1 MDQTASY
8 TRAPED
14 LVVSFSLAATWF
26 VYLFGGLY
34 VLGPVIGVGLT
45 GLLFARV
52 YLSSSDIDTSAV
64 PSIPSG
70 VWVWIAGMSVM
81 LVALE
86 VGHMNQNLGTG
97 QTIKS
102 TIGWA
107 KGWALLAL
115 FPLIGACLRINLNTV
130 IRAAA
135 WVALG
140 TLLLTPIF
148 LVAPMAGLPKVL
160 FVSPLKLVGGPGPEF
175 FAVQL
180 YSIEPTDGST
190 RLRYFTPWSPAAGMI
205 GNMYLIFALS
215 DKRKFWKW
223 IGIAS
228 AMAMILT
235 SKSRLALAAALFIWP
250 VVLAVGE
257 SKRPLMW
264 FTAALGLLMLTP
276 MAQGI
281 LDWVDATL
289 NSVKSMRADSTRVR
303 ELLGSIAIDRWWT
316 EAPVWGHG
324 VVERGPHSVEFMP
337 IGSHHTWYGLLFV
350 KGIVG
355 AIALAIPLTW
365 SLIEFA
371 LLAATRS
378 TAGRIA
384 FAMVLLMA
392 FYSIGENLE
401 ILAYLMW
408 PGLIVMGIAAREL
421 KETNET
427 DELRDKAE
435 TRANSP
441 ATTF

>member
-1 MDQTASY
+1 MDQT
-8 TRAPED
+8 TDHPRAPED
-14 LVVSFSLAATWF
+14 VVVALALASTWI

-34 VLGPVIGVGLT
+34 VLGPVLGVGLT
-45 GLLFARV
+45 GLLCARV
-52 YLSSSDIDTSAV
+52 YLAGDDVSVRQV

-70 VWVWIAGMSVM
+70 VWVWIGGM
-81 LVALE
+81 LVLLLALE
-86 VGHMNQNLGTG
+86 VGHMNQDMGLG

-115 FPLIGACLRINLNTV
+115 FPLIGACMNIRLETL
-130 IRAAA
+130 IRAAG

-140 TLLLTPIF
+140 TLLLTPVFMI
-148 LVAPMAGLPKVL
+148 APMLGLPEVL

-180 YSIEPTDGST
+180 YSFEPSDGST

-223 IGIAS
+223 MGVVS
-228 AMAMILT
+228 ALAMIIT

-250 VVLAVGE
+250 VVIAVGE
-257 SKRPLMW
+257 TKRPLLW
-264 FTAALGLLMLTP
+264 FTATVGLLTFTP
-276 MAQGI
+276 LAQNI
-281 LDWVDATL
+281 LDWIDATL

-303 ELLGSIAIDRWWT
+303 EMLGEIAVDRWWN

-350 KGIVG
+350 KGAVG
-355 AIALAIPLTW
+355 AIALAIPLAW

-371 LLAATRS
+371 LLAVTRS
-378 TAGRIA
+378 KAGRIA
-384 FAMVLLMA
+384 FGMVLLMA

-408 PGLIVMGIAAREL
+408 PGLIAMGIAAREL
-421 KETNET
+421 KEATNS
-427 DELRDKAE
+427 KA
-435 TRANSP
+435 TV
-441 ATTF
+441 

>member
-1 MDQTASY
+1 MDQTAHHS
-8 TRAPED
+8 RAPED
-14 LVVSFSLAATWF
+14 LIVAVALAATWF

-34 VLGPVIGVGLT
+34 VLGPVLGVGLT

-52 YLSSSDIDTSAV
+52 YLAGDGVETRSV
-64 PSIPSG
+64 PTVPGG
-70 VWVWIAGMSVM
+70 VWIWIAGMLVM
-81 LVALE
+81 LLALE
-86 VGHMNQNLGTG
+86 VGHMNQNLGLG

-115 FPLIGACLRINLNTV
+115 FPLIGACMNIKVETI
-130 IRAAA
+130 IRAAG

-140 TLLLTPIF
+140 TLLLTPVF
-148 LVAPMAGLPKVL
+148 LVAPMVGLPKVL

-223 IGIAS
+223 MGILS
-228 AMAMILT
+228 ALAMIWT
-235 SKSRLALAAALFIWP
+235 SKSRLALAAAMFIWP
-250 VVLAVGE
+250 VVIAVGE
-257 SKRPLMW
+257 TKRPAMW
-264 FTAALGLLMLTP
+264 FAATLGLLMLTP

-281 LDWVDATL
+281 LDWIDATL

-303 ELLGSIAIDRWWT
+303 ELLGDIAIERWWN

-324 VVERGPHSVEFMP
+324 IVERGPHAVEYMP
-337 IGSHHTWYGLLFV
+337 IGSHHTWFGLLFV
-350 KGIVG
+350 KGAVG
-355 AIALAIPLTW
+355 AIALAIPLAW
-365 SLIEFA
+365 SMIEFA
-371 LLAATRS
+371 LLAVTRS
-378 TAGRIA
+378 KAGRIA
-384 FAMVLLMA
+384 FGMVLLMS

-401 ILAYLMW
+401 ILAYLIW
-408 PGLIVMGIAAREL
+408 PGLIVMGIAAKEL
-421 KETNET
+421 QQASATP
-427 DELRDKAE
+427 
-435 TRANSP
+435 SP
-441 ATTF
+441 N

>member
-1 MDQTASY
+1 MDQTARYS
-8 TRAPED
+8 RAPED
-14 LVVSFSLAATWF
+14 AIVGLALSATWG

-34 VLGPVIGVGLT
+34 VLGPVLGVGLT
-45 GLLFARV
+45 ALLFARM
-52 YLSSSDIDTSAV
+52 YLRGEGVSARPV
-64 PSIPSG
+64 HSIPG
-70 VWVWIAGMSVM
+70 GIWIWIAGMLVM
-81 LVALE
+81 LLALE
-86 VGHMNQNLGTG
+86 VGHMNQQLGMG

-115 FPLIGACLRINLNTV
+115 FPLIGACMD
-130 IRAAA
+130 IRLETLVRACG

-140 TLLLTPIF
+140 TLLVTPAFMI
-148 LVAPMAGLPKVL
+148 APMVGLPEVL
-160 FVSPLKLVGGPGPEF
+160 FVSPLKAVGGPGPEF

-223 IGIAS
+223 MGVIS
-228 AMAMILT
+228 ALAMIVT
-235 SKSRLALAAALFIWP
+235 SKSRLAIAAALFIWP
-250 VVLAVGE
+250 LVI
-257 SKRPLMW
+257 
-264 FTAALGLLMLTP
+264 ALGEARRPSLWLLAAFGLLLITP
-276 MAQGI
+276 LAQGI
-281 LDWVDATL
+281 LDWIDQTL

-303 ELLGSIAIDRWWT
+303 EALGEIAIDRWWT

-324 VVERGPHSVEFMP
+324 VVERGPHFVEYMP

-350 KGIVG
+350 KGAVG
-355 AIALAIPLTW
+355 ALALAIPLAW
-365 SLIEFA
+365 SLLEFA
-371 LLAATRS
+371 LLALARS
-378 TAGRIA
+378 RAGKIA

-408 PGLIVMGIAAREL
+408 PGLIAMGIAAREL
-421 KETNET
+421 QEQ
-427 DELRDKAE
+427 
-435 TRANSP
+435 AN
-441 ATTF
+441 AA

>member
-1 MDQTASY
+1 MDQTAHHS
-8 TRAPED
+8 RAPED
-14 LVVSFSLAATWF
+14 VIDAIALAATWF

-34 VLGPVIGVGLT
+34 VLGPVLGVGLT

-52 YLSSSDIDTSAV
+52 YLKSDDVSTRAV
-64 PSIPSG
+64 PTIPGG
-70 VWVWIAGMSVM
+70 VWVWIGGMLVM
-81 LVALE
+81 LLALE
-86 VGHMNQNLGTG
+86 VGHMNQDLGLG

-115 FPLIGACLRINLNTV
+115 FPLIGACMN
-130 IRAAA
+130 IRVETIIRSAG

-140 TLLLTPIF
+140 TLLLTPVF
-148 LVAPMAGLPKVL
+148 MAAPMVGLPQVL

-223 IGIAS
+223 MGVLS
-228 AMAMILT
+228 ALAMIWT
-235 SKSRLALAAALFIWP
+235 SKSRLALAAAMFIWP
-250 VVLAVGE
+250 VVIAVGE
-257 SKRPLMW
+257 TKRPAMW
-264 FTAALGLLMLTP
+264 FAATLGLLMLTP

-303 ELLGSIAIDRWWT
+303 ELLGDIAIERWWN
-316 EAPVWGHG
+316 EAPIWGHG
-324 VVERGPHSVEFMP
+324 VVERGPHAVEYMP
-337 IGSHHTWYGLLFV
+337 IGSHHTWFGLLFV
-350 KGIVG
+350 KGAVG
-355 AIALAIPLTW
+355 AIALAIPLVW
-365 SLIEFA
+365 SMFEFA
-371 LLAATRS
+371 LLAVTRS
-378 TAGRIA
+378 KAGRIA
-384 FAMVLLMA
+384 FGMVLLMS

-401 ILAYLMW
+401 ILAYLIW
-408 PGLIVMGIAAREL
+408 PGLTVMGIAAKELQLASGPRE
-421 KETNET
+421 
-427 DELRDKAE
+427 
-435 TRANSP
+435 
-441 ATTF
+441 

>member
-1 MDQTASY
+1 MDQTAHH

-14 LVVSFSLAATWF
+14 LIVAVALAATWF

-34 VLGPVIGVGLT
+34 VLGPVLGVGLT

-52 YLSSSDIDTSAV
+52 YLTEDGVSTRAV
-64 PSIPSG
+64 PAIPSG
-70 VWVWIAGMSVM
+70 VWVWILGMLVM
-81 LVALE
+81 LLALE
-86 VGHMNQNLGTG
+86 VGHMNQNLGLG

-115 FPLIGACLRINLNTV
+115 FPLIGACMNIKVETI
-130 IRAAA
+130 IRAAG

-140 TLLLTPIF
+140 TLLLTPVF
-148 LVAPMAGLPKVL
+148 LVAPMVGLPKVL

-215 DKRKFWKW
+215 DKRRFWKW
-223 IGIAS
+223 MGVLS
-228 AMAMILT
+228 ALAMIWT
-235 SKSRLALAAALFIWP
+235 SKSRLALAAAMFIWP
-250 VVLAVGE
+250 VVIAVGE
-257 SKRPLMW
+257 TKRPAMW
-264 FTAALGLLMLTP
+264 FAATLGLLMLTP

-281 LDWVDATL
+281 LDWIDATL

-303 ELLGSIAIDRWWT
+303 ELLGDIAIERWWN
-316 EAPVWGHG
+316 EAPIWGHG
-324 VVERGPHSVEFMP
+324 VVERGPHAVEYMP
-337 IGSHHTWYGLLFV
+337 IGSHHTWFGLLFV
-350 KGIVG
+350 KGAVG
-355 AIALAIPLTW
+355 AIALAIPLAW

-371 LLAATRS
+371 LLAVTRS
-378 TAGRIA
+378 KAGRIA
-384 FAMVLLMA
+384 FGMVLLMS

-401 ILAYLMW
+401 ILAYLIW

-421 KETNET
+421 QQASAIPE
-427 DELRDKAE
+427 
-435 TRANSP
+435 
-441 ATTF
+441 

>member
-1 MDQTASY
+1 MDQTAHHP
-8 TRAPED
+8 RAPED
-14 LVVSFSLAATWF
+14 LIVALALASTWI

-34 VLGPVIGVGLT
+34 VLGPVLGVGLT
-45 GLLFARV
+45 GLFCARL
-52 YLSSSDIDTSAV
+52 YLADGGVGATRV

-70 VWVWIAGMSVM
+70 VWVWIAGMLVM
-81 LVALE
+81 LLALE
-86 VGHMNQNLGTG
+86 VGHMNQNMGVG

-115 FPLIGACLRINLNTV
+115 FPLIGACMNIKLETL
-130 IRAAA
+130 IRAAG

-140 TLLLTPIF
+140 TLLLTPVF
-148 LVAPMAGLPKVL
+148 MLAPMAGLPEVL

-180 YSIEPTDGST
+180 YSIEPSDGST

-223 IGIAS
+223 MGIVS
-228 AMAMILT
+228 ALAMILT

-250 VVLAVGE
+250 VVIAVGE
-257 SKRPLMW
+257 AKRPVLW
-264 FTAALGLLMLTP
+264 FVAMIGLLTFTP
-276 MAQGI
+276 LAQSI

-303 ELLGSIAIDRWWT
+303 EMLGEIAVDRWWN
-316 EAPVWGHG
+316 EAPVWGHA
-324 VVERGPHSVEFMP
+324 VVERGPHAVEFMP

-350 KGIVG
+350 KGAVG
-355 AIALAIPLTW
+355 AVALAVPLAW
-365 SLIEFA
+365 SLVEFA
-371 LLAATRS
+371 LLAVTRS
-378 TAGRIA
+378 AAGRIA
-384 FAMVLLMA
+384 FGMVLLMA

-408 PGLIVMGIAAREL
+408 PGLIVMGIAAR
-421 KETNET
+421 
-427 DELRDKAE
+427 DLREASE
-435 TRANSP
+435 RR
-441 ATTF
+441 

>member
-1 MDQTASY
+1 MDQTAHHS
-8 TRAPED
+8 RAPED
-14 LVVSFSLAATWF
+14 LIVAVALAATWF

-34 VLGPVIGVGLT
+34 VLGPVLGVGLT

-52 YLSSSDIDTSAV
+52 YLAGDGFETRSV
-64 PSIPSG
+64 PTIPGG
-70 VWVWIAGMSVM
+70 VWVWIAGMLVM
-81 LVALE
+81 LLALE
-86 VGHMNQNLGTG
+86 VGHMNQNLGLG

-115 FPLIGACLRINLNTV
+115 FPLIGACMNIKVETI
-130 IRAAA
+130 IRAAG

-140 TLLLTPIF
+140 TLLLTPVF
-148 LVAPMAGLPKVL
+148 LVAPMVGLPKVL

-223 IGIAS
+223 MGILS
-228 AMAMILT
+228 ALAMIWT
-235 SKSRLALAAALFIWP
+235 SKSRLALAAAMFIWP
-250 VVLAVGE
+250 VVIAVGE
-257 SKRPLMW
+257 TKRPVMW
-264 FTAALGLLMLTP
+264 FAATLGLLMLTP

-281 LDWVDATL
+281 LDWIDATL

-303 ELLGSIAIDRWWT
+303 ELLGDIAIERWWN

-324 VVERGPHSVEFMP
+324 IVERGPHAVEYMP
-337 IGSHHTWYGLLFV
+337 IGSHHTWFGLLFV
-350 KGIVG
+350 KGAVG
-355 AIALAIPLTW
+355 AIALAIPLAW
-365 SLIEFA
+365 SMIEFA
-371 LLAATRS
+371 LLAFTRS
-378 TAGRIA
+378 KAGRIA
-384 FAMVLLMA
+384 FGMVLLMS

-401 ILAYLMW
+401 ILAYLIW
-408 PGLIVMGIAAREL
+408 PGLIVMGIAAKEL
-421 KETNET
+421 QQASAAPSQN
-427 DELRDKAE
+427 
-435 TRANSP
+435 
-441 ATTF
+441 

>member
-1 MDQTASY
+1 MDQTARHS
-8 TRAPED
+8 RAPED
-14 LVVSFSLAATWF
+14 AVVGLALSATWG

-34 VLGPVIGVGLT
+34 VLGPVLGVGLT
-45 GLLFARV
+45 GLLFARM
-52 YLSSSDIDTSAV
+52 YLRGDVVSARPV
-64 PSIPSG
+64 HTIPG
-70 VWVWIAGMSVM
+70 GIWIWIAGMLVM
-81 LVALE
+81 LLALE
-86 VGHMNQNLGTG
+86 VGHMNQQLGMG

-115 FPLIGACLRINLNTV
+115 FPLIGACMD
-130 IRAAA
+130 IRLETLVRACG

-140 TLLLTPIF
+140 TLLVTPVFMI
-148 LVAPMAGLPKVL
+148 APMVGLPEVL
-160 FVSPLKLVGGPGPEF
+160 FVSPLKAVGGPGPEF

-223 IGIAS
+223 MGVIS
-228 AMAMILT
+228 ALAMIVT
-235 SKSRLALAAALFIWP
+235 SKSRLAIAAALFIWP
-250 VVLAVGE
+250 LVI
-257 SKRPLMW
+257 
-264 FTAALGLLMLTP
+264 ALGEARRPSLWLLAAFGLLLITP
-276 MAQGI
+276 LAQGI
-281 LDWVDATL
+281 LDWIDQTL

-303 ELLGSIAIDRWWT
+303 EALGEIAIDRWWT

-324 VVERGPHSVEFMP
+324 VVERGPHFVEYMP

-350 KGIVG
+350 KGAVG
-355 AIALAIPLTW
+355 ALALAIPLAW
-365 SLIEFA
+365 SLLEFA
-371 LLAATRS
+371 LLALALSR
-378 TAGRIA
+378 AGKIA

-408 PGLIVMGIAAREL
+408 PGLIAMGIAAREL
-421 KETNET
+421 QEQ
-427 DELRDKAE
+427 
-435 TRANSP
+435 AN
-441 ATTF
+441 AA

>member
-1 MDQTASY
+1 MDQTAHHS
-8 TRAPED
+8 RAPED
-14 LVVSFSLAATWF
+14 LIVALALAATWF

-34 VLGPVIGVGLT
+34 VLGPVLGVGLT
-45 GLLFARV
+45 GLLFARL
-52 YLSSSDIDTSAV
+52 YLTDGEVAMRAV
-64 PSIPSG
+64 PSVPSG
-70 VWVWIAGMSVM
+70 VWVWILGMLVM
-81 LVALE
+81 LLALE
-86 VGHMNQNLGTG
+86 IGHMNQDLGLG

-115 FPLIGACLRINLNTV
+115 FPLIGACMSIRIETL
-130 IRAAA
+130 IRAAG

-148 LVAPMAGLPKVL
+148 LAAPMAGLPEVL

-223 IGIAS
+223 MGIIS
-228 AMAMILT
+228 ALAMILT
-235 SKSRLALAAALFIWP
+235 SKSRLALAAAMFIWP
-250 VVLAVGE
+250 VVIAVGE
-257 SKRPLMW
+257 AKRPLMW
-264 FTAALGLLMLTP
+264 FLATIGLLTFTP
-276 MAQGI
+276 MAQAI
-281 LDWVDATL
+281 LDWIDATL

-303 ELLGSIAIDRWWT
+303 EMLGEIAMERWWT
-316 EAPVWGHG
+316 EAPIWGHG
-324 VVERGPHSVEFMP
+324 VVERGPHAVEFMP

-350 KGIVG
+350 KGAVG
-355 AIALAIPLTW
+355 AIALAIPLAW

-371 LLAATRS
+371 LLAVTRS
-378 TAGRIA
+378 KAGRIA
-384 FAMVLLMA
+384 FGMVLLMA

-401 ILAYLMW
+401 ILAYLIW
-408 PGLIVMGIAAREL
+408 PGLIAMGIAAREMQQMG
-421 KETNET
+421 EPNG
-427 DELRDKAE
+427 
-435 TRANSP
+435 
-441 ATTF
+441 

>member
-1 MDQTASY
+1 M
-8 TRAPED
+8 
-14 LVVSFSLAATWF
+14 L
-26 VYLFGGLY
+26 
-34 VLGPVIGVGLT
+34 
-45 GLLFARV
+45 
-52 YLSSSDIDTSAV
+52 
-64 PSIPSG
+64 
-70 VWVWIAGMSVM
+70 VM
-81 LVALE
+81 LLALE

-115 FPLIGACLRINLNTV
+115 FPLIGACLH
-130 IRAAA
+130 IRLETIIKAAG

-148 LVAPMAGLPKVL
+148 LVAPMVGLPKIL

-205 GNMYLIFALS
+205 ANMYLIFALS

-223 IGIAS
+223 MGILS
-228 AMAMILT
+228 ALAMILT

-250 VVLAVGE
+250 VVIAVGE
-257 SKRPLMW
+257 AKRPGMW
-264 FTAALGLLMLTP
+264 FLATLGLLLLTP

-281 LDWVDATL
+281 LDWVDGTL
-289 NSVKSMRADSTRVR
+289 NSIKSMRADSTRVR
-303 ELLGSIAIDRWWT
+303 ELLGDIAIERWRT
-316 EAPVWGHG
+316 EAPIWGHG
-324 VVERGPHSVEFMP
+324 IVERGPHAVEYMP
-337 IGSHHTWYGLLFV
+337 IGSHHTWFGLLFV
-350 KGIVG
+350 KGAVG
-355 AIALAIPLTW
+355 AIALAVPLIW
-365 SLIEFA
+365 STIEFA
-371 LLAATRS
+371 LLAFTRS
-378 TAGRIA
+378 AAGRIA
-384 FAMVLLMA
+384 FGMVLLMS

-421 KETNET
+421 REGSERLERVIKPPV
-427 DELRDKAE
+427 A
-435 TRANSP
+435 A
-441 ATTF
+441 

>member
-1 MDQTASY
+1 MDQTPHHP
-8 TRAPED
+8 RAPED
-14 LVVSFSLAATWF
+14 LIVAVALAATWF

-34 VLGPVIGVGLT
+34 VLGPVLGVGLT
-45 GLLFARV
+45 GLWFARV
-52 YLSSSDIDTSAV
+52 YLAGDRV
-64 PSIPSG
+64 PTLSVPAIPSG
-70 VWVWIAGMSVM
+70 VWVWIIGMLVM
-81 LVALE
+81 LLALE

-115 FPLIGACLRINLNTV
+115 FPLIGACLH
-130 IRAAA
+130 IRLETIIKAAG

-148 LVAPMAGLPKVL
+148 LVAPMVGLPKIL

-205 GNMYLIFALS
+205 ANMYLIFALS

-223 IGIAS
+223 MGILS
-228 AMAMILT
+228 ALAMILT

-250 VVLAVGE
+250 VVIAVGE
-257 SKRPLMW
+257 AKRPGMW
-264 FTAALGLLMLTP
+264 FLATLGLLLLTP

-281 LDWVDATL
+281 LDWVDGTL
-289 NSVKSMRADSTRVR
+289 NSIKSMRADSTRVR
-303 ELLGSIAIDRWWT
+303 ELLGDIAIERWRT
-316 EAPVWGHG
+316 EAPIWGHG
-324 VVERGPHSVEFMP
+324 IVERGPHAVEYMP
-337 IGSHHTWYGLLFV
+337 IGSHHTWFGLLFV
-350 KGIVG
+350 KGAVG
-355 AIALAIPLTW
+355 AIALAVPLIW
-365 SLIEFA
+365 STIEFA
-371 LLAATRS
+371 LLAFTRS
-378 TAGRIA
+378 AAGRIA
-384 FAMVLLMA
+384 FGMVLLMS

-421 KETNET
+421 REGSERLERVIKPPV
-427 DELRDKAE
+427 A
-435 TRANSP
+435 A
-441 ATTF
+441 

>member
-1 MDQTASY
+1 MDQTAHY
-8 TRAPED
+8 PRAPED
-14 LVVSFSLAATWF
+14 LIVAIALAATWF

-34 VLGPVIGVGLT
+34 VLGPVLGVGLT
-45 GLLFARV
+45 GLLFARY
-52 YLSSSDIDTSAV
+52 YLANDQVATQAIA
-64 PSIPSG
+64 PIPSG
-70 VWVWIAGMSVM
+70 VWVWILGMLVM
-81 LVALE
+81 LLALE
-86 VGHMNQNLGTG
+86 VGHMNQNMGLG

-107 KGWALLAL
+107 KGWALMAL
-115 FPLIGACLRINLNTV
+115 FPLIGACMNIRVETI
-130 IRAAA
+130 IRAAG

-140 TLLLTPIF
+140 TLILTPIF
-148 LVAPMAGLPKVL
+148 MVAPMVGLPQVL

-223 IGIAS
+223 MGVVS
-228 AMAMILT
+228 AMAMIVT
-235 SKSRLALAAALFIWP
+235 SKSRLALAAAMFIWP
-250 VVLAVGE
+250 VVIAVGE
-257 SKRPLMW
+257 SKRPLLW
-264 FTAALGLLMLTP
+264 FTATLGLVMLTP

-281 LDWVDATL
+281 LDWVDGTL

-303 ELLGSIAIDRWWT
+303 ELLGDIAVTRWWT

-324 VVERGPHSVEFMP
+324 IVERGPHAVEYMP

-350 KGIVG
+350 KGAVG
-355 AIALAIPLTW
+355 AIALAIPLAW
-365 SLIEFA
+365 SMIEFA
-371 LLAATRS
+371 LLAVTRS
-378 TAGRIA
+378 QAGRIA
-384 FAMVLLMA
+384 FGMVLLMS

-421 KETNET
+421 QEASQMSKE
-427 DELRDKAE
+427 A
-435 TRANSP
+435 A
-441 ATTF
+441 A